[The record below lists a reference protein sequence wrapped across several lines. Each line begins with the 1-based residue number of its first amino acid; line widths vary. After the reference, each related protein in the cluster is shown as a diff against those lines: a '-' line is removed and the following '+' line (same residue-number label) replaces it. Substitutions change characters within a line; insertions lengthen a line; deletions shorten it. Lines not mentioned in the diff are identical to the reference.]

1 MFAQRVWQLDLLLAM
16 GFGVGLYD
24 FFKGFQVYREY
35 RIIEDTPR
43 TPIRSIAMGLVHVRG
58 RASGSET
65 ILSPVTHTSCFFYK
79 VDIEKW
85 EGGRDAPPGWRHVK
99 TDADGIKFYL
109 EDSTGKVLV
118 DVLGAEYDLI
128 QQGQRTI
135 GDRGMSLGKLLW
147 GKVDPSQSIESGVT
161 DAELAQYVARVGPG
175 IHVSVQISTGPAGD
189 TAHAVG
195 SAGLDRVVFEEDQ
208 PLTPL
213 GSQERFRLKEYCIL
227 PDQTYDVSGTCVENP
242 HPRDEHDRNMIVRGG
257 DEPTF
262 LISSGRPK
270 DIERALRRR
279 AALYVFGG
287 GALAVICLYAFIVL
301 AQIGWL

>member
-65 ILSPVTHTSCFFYK
+65 VLSPVTRTPCFFYK

-99 TDADGIKFYL
+99 TDAEGINFYL

-118 DVLGAEYDLI
+118 DVHGAEYDLI
-128 QQGQRTI
+128 QQGQRAI
-135 GDRGMSLGKLLW
+135 GNSGVSLGKLLS
-147 GKVDPSQSIESGVT
+147 GRVDPSQSLDSGAT
-161 DAELAQYVARVGPG
+161 DAELAHYVARVGPG
-175 IHVSVQISTGPAGD
+175 IHVSVRLSTGSEHGIASG
-189 TAHAVG
+189 VG
-195 SAGLDRVVFEEDQ
+195 NEGLGRVVFEEDQ

-213 GSQERFRLKEYCIL
+213 ASQERFRLKEYCIL

-287 GALAVICLYAFIVL
+287 GALAVMCLYAFIVL
-301 AQIGWL
+301 ARLGWL